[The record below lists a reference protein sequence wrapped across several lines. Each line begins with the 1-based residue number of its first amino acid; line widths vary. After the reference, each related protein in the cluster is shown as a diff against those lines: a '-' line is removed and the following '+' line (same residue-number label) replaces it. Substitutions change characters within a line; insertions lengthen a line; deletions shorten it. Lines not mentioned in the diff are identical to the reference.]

1 MFKSIKNLIAP
12 ATMSVAAISAAS
24 PAAMAAEIIVAPADY
39 AFVNAANPGKGY
51 FDVMV
56 QTILIHNDGA
66 APVTLTALQID
77 VFGDGSSMLNKS
89 VPVDRVIGQ
98 TREFAGMAAQGFTVF
113 LNAQLLNEAGIISML
128 GDGAA
133 FAANQVL
140 APGEAL
146 IATSQYFATDIEPG
160 QIVITASFINDE
172 GELLSARRSL
182 KVRRRHQEIDYIAPL
197 KGAWLMRAFPN
208 VRSHHRFIPSNEFA
222 LDFFKTGADGALDNG
237 GRKSATDDFGFGQP
251 IHAVADGE
259 VIFVIDDQTQDPEA
273 LMRQDGES
281 IKDARARITRYQMGR
296 FAENFRAAAAGN
308 LVTIKHEKDGQT
320 EYSSYGHLDSGSVA
334 VTVGDRVKQGDV
346 IGLVGNT
353 GDSTLTHLHF
363 QLNDGADAF
372 HTRSLPVTFSNAEP
386 LYMGQDPGLFMKFGE

>member
-1 MFKSIKNLIAP
+1 MYKIIKTLIAAEIAIGLVC
-12 ATMSVAAISAAS
+12 ATS
-24 PAAMAAEIIVAPADY
+24 PAATAAEIIVAPADY

-66 APVTLTALQID
+66 APITLTALQID
-77 VFGDGSSMLNKS
+77 VFGDGSSMLSKS
-89 VPVDRVIGQ
+89 VPIDRVIGQ

-113 LNAQLLNEAGIISML
+113 LNAQLLNETGITSVL

-133 FAANQVL
+133 FAASPVL

-146 IATSQYFATDIEPG
+146 IATSQYFATDMAP
-160 QIVITASFINDE
+160 QKLSITASFLGDD
-172 GELLSARRSL
+172 GDVSTASRSL
-182 KVRRRHQEIDYIAPL
+182 TIKQRNQAIEYIAPL
-197 KGAWLMRAFPN
+197 KGGWLMRAFPN
-208 VRSHHRFIPSNEFA
+208 VRSHHRYIPSNEFA
-222 LDFFKTGADGALDNG
+222 LDFFKTGADGAIDEG
-237 GRKSATDDFGFGQP
+237 ARKSATDDFGFGEP

-259 VIFVIDDQTQDPEA
+259 VVFVIDDQTQDPEA
-273 LMRQDGES
+273 LMRHDGES

-320 EYSSYGHLDSGSVA
+320 EYSSYGHLDAGSVA
-334 VTVGDRVKQGDV
+334 VSVGDRVKQGDV
-346 IGLVGNT
+346 IGAVGNT

-372 HTRSLPVTFSNAEP
+372 HSRSLPVSFSNAEP
-386 LYMGQDPGLFMKFGE
+386 LYRGQDPGLFMKFGE